1 MKRTAHGA
9 SGEKSPAP
17 PEHHRPGGGFR
28 NPWGD
33 FAPDIP
39 QGFFAWA
46 RAHRT
51 TNPRPRDPHP
61 SVFPRASP
69 TFVSP
74 RAPENTLTV
83 TWVGHATFLIQLG
96 GLNILTDPIWS
107 ERPSPI
113 PFAGPRRWVPPG
125 ARLDALPPIDIVLV
139 SHNHYDHFDSRT
151 ARRLAAM
158 HPAARWLTPLGL
170 GALVRRKG
178 ARHVQELDWWD
189 EARVATVAV
198 TCTPAQHWS
207 ARGFRDRGKSLWC
220 GWTVRAGS
228 QAVYFAGDTAYFPG
242 FREIGERCGPF
253 SVVLLPIGGY
263 EPRWFMRFVHMSPE
277 EAVRAFVELA
287 RDDRRSLM
295 VPMHFGTFKMTDE
308 AMDEP
313 PRRLG
318 EAWGEAGLPASQLGI
333 LAHGESRLLTVRSG
347 VVSNG
352 ARSGD
357 DQIKN

>member
-1 MKRTAHGA
+1 MKRNPQPLT
-9 SGEKSPAP
+9 GEKSSVAP
-17 PEHHRPGGGFR
+17 DHYRPGGGFR
-28 NPWGD
+28 NPWRN

-51 TNPRPRDPHP
+51 TKPRPRDPHR
-61 SVFPRASP
+61 SVFPR
-69 TFVSP
+69 VSP
-74 RAPENTLTV
+74 AFSYPRANANELTV
-83 TWVGHATFLIQLG
+83 TWIGHATFLIQIG
-96 GLNILTDPIWS
+96 RLNILTDPIWS

-125 ARLDALPPIDIVLV
+125 AKLDVLPPIDLILV
-139 SHNHYDHFDSRT
+139 SHNHYDHLDSRT
-151 ARRLAAM
+151 ARSLARL
-158 HPAARWLTPLGL
+158 HPDARWLTPLGL

-178 ARHVQELDWWD
+178 AQNVQELDWWD
-189 EARVATVAV
+189 ESQIAGAGV

-242 FREIGERCGPF
+242 FSEIRDRCGPF
-253 SVVLLPIGGY
+253 DLALLPIGGY

-277 EAVRAFVELA
+277 EAVQAFAELT
-287 RDDRRSLM
+287 RGDGHSLM
-295 VPMHFGTFKMTDE
+295 VPMHFGTFKLTDE

-313 PRRLG
+313 PRRLRA
-318 EAWGEAGLPASQLGI
+318 AWGDVGLPVSQLAI
-333 LAHGESRLLTVRSG
+333 LAHGESRSLAVRP
-347 VVSNG
+347 VL
-352 ARSGD
+352 AQD
-357 DQIKN
+357 PQLPAH